1 MKVGGY
7 FVFRLLVSTKFCKH
21 NKTIEPMPISKSYL
35 AINYDFRPI
44 SYWSPA
50 GNLPDL
56 VVRNVKGRNRREMI
70 RDFYNEGNLEAL
82 CDELLSDT
90 LNEEVRDS
98 IGRIHPSF
106 MGGEYL
112 PNYTRHEV
120 EIARIELK
128 STTSDVIS
136 IRARPRG
143 KRLEYAV
150 CDEYG
155 SEFSLPQ
162 RTSRYP
168 FSLRQLISF
177 LDAVEHCEA
186 EPSWN
191 QFGFVL
197 SYNQCNLDCGAELES
212 LGDFTRVSSD
222 LYPDLGL
229 HYAQIIAEWYNLC
242 RSNALSKFH
251 ISQSRTNSR

>member
-1 MKVGGY
+1 MSLSKVY
-7 FVFRLLVSTKFCKH
+7 P
-21 NKTIEPMPISKSYL
+21 E
-35 AINYDFRPI
+35 INYDFQPI
-44 SYWSPA
+44 SYWSAAANPLDVA
-50 GNLPDL
+50 F
-56 VVRNVKGRNRREMI
+56 RNVKGRNRREMI
-70 RDFYNEGNLEAL
+70 RDSYAEGNREAL

-90 LNEEVRDS
+90 LDEEVRDS

-112 PNYTRHEV
+112 PNYARREV
-120 EIARIELK
+120 EIARIELQ

-177 LDAVEHCEA
+177 LDTVEHCEA

-197 SYNQCNLDCGAELES
+197 SYNPCNLDCGAEPES

-242 RSNALSKFH
+242 RSNAVSKLH